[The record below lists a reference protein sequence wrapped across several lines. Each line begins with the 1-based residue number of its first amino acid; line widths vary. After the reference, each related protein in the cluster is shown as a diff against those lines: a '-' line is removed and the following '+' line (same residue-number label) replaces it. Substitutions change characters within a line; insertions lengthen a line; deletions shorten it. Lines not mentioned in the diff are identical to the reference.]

1 MTADGTVQALNR
13 NVRKF
18 EVKNVVPSC
27 DSAMNAVSL
36 ANYFFS
42 ASACMGEDAASSI
55 LVAN

>member
-1 MTADGTVQALNR
+1 
-13 NVRKF
+13 VRKF
-18 EVKNVVPSC
+18 EVNNVVPSC